1 VLLLKITST
10 TKIEGYNIDA
20 AMVDTQKRFLDVYVR
35 LLWSVNGSRV
45 LRKSRLYHYALHGG
59 FFDMAT
65 GSQDG
70 LPPYLFENKGYP
82 LLSWLMTPH
91 KEDGEHHSIL

>member
-1 VLLLKITST
+1 
-10 TKIEGYNIDA
+10 
-20 AMVDTQKRFLDVYVR
+20 MVDTQKRFFDVYVR
-35 LLWSVNGSRV
+35 ILRSVNDSHV
-45 LRKSRLYHYALHGG
+45 LRKFRLYHGG
-59 FFDMAT
+59 FFDMAI

-70 LPPYLFENKGYP
+70 LPPYLFEDKGYP